1 MFSKYP
7 AIQMFE
13 DIHLAEHSKEGRVIT
28 LEFDKFV
35 LINIYVP
42 TTGRNQERLDYR
54 VKEYDP
60 AFREYVLKTKEKF
73 PLKTMIICGDLNV
86 AHNELDCHIGKRM

>member
-1 MFSKYP
+1 MNETKLDEKSYLENPYKFWGYYSYWNFPKYSLGYSGVAIFSKYP

-13 DIHLAEHSKEGRVIT
+13 DIHLPEHSKEGRVIT

-42 TTGRNQERLDYR
+42 TIGR
-54 VKEYDP
+54 
-60 AFREYVLKTKEKF
+60 
-73 PLKTMIICGDLNV
+73 
-86 AHNELDCHIGKRM
+86 EL